1 MLDNHQSFTFQLSVN
16 EQLQNELLTAQSGS
30 FLFWCAQSSMTKEG
44 RVCNLAGVSTGMDV
58 VGGVPHEETTA
69 THMQVAN
76 VM

>member
-1 MLDNHQSFTFQLSVN
+1 MNSFKMNFNS
-16 EQLQNELLTAQSGS
+16 AIRII
-30 FLFWCAQSSMTKEG
+30 LFWCAQSSMTKEG

-58 VGGVPHEETTA
+58 VGGVPHEKTTA